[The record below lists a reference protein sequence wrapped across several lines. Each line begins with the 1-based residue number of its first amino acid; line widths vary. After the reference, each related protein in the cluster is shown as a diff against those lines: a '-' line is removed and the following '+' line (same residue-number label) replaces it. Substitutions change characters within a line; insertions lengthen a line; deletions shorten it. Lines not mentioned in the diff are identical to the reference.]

1 MDLEEKI
8 TEGETRFEKW
18 RNTIGL
24 FLGPIIFVLI
34 LIFPFPELTPAAHK
48 LLAIVSL
55 VVIFWIT
62 EAIPIPA
69 SALLGAALCIVLGV
83 EEEKKVLSHFAN
95 PIIFLFMGSFM
106 IARAMQL
113 HGLDRRI
120 AYLVLSRRF
129 LEKSA
134 WGIVAAIAIASAF
147 VSMWISNTATAAMV
161 FPIALGIISSLSS
174 LEKEGFN
181 LAGFKIALL
190 LIVAYASSVGGI
202 ATPVGTPPNL
212 IGLGMIESILNVNI
226 SFFGWMMLALP
237 LTVVTLIILLLVFRL
252 TFRIKSQGLSQLRE
266 SILARRKSLGRLS
279 PGERNTL
286 IAFLTA
292 VALWILPGIVALW
305 TGTDS
310 KFYQTYNSRIPEA
323 VAALIA
329 ASLLFFL
336 PANWKKREFTL
347 SWKEAVRIDWG
358 TILLFGG
365 GLTLGGL
372 MFSTG
377 LAENIG
383 QWVLSL
389 SGASSLWTITF
400 ISIVSAVFI
409 SETTSNTASA
419 SMVVPVMIGVAQ
431 TAGVSPLPPA
441 LGATLGASFGFMLP
455 VSTPPNAIV
464 YSSGLIPI
472 TKMIRAGVL
481 LDLIGIAVIWL
492 GLRVLCPW
500 LGLT

>member
-1 MDLEEKI
+1 LDLEEKI
-8 TEGETRFEKW
+8 AGGEARFEKW

-34 LIFPFPELTPAAHK
+34 LIFPFSELTPAAHK

-69 SALLGAALCIVLGV
+69 SALLGASLCIILGV
-83 EEEKKVLSHFAN
+83 EEEKKVLIHFAN

-113 HGLDRRI
+113 HSLDKRI
-120 AYLVLSRRF
+120 AYLVLSRKF
-129 LEKSA
+129 LEKSL
-134 WGIVAAIAIASAF
+134 WGIVAAIAVASAF

-161 FPIALGIISSLSS
+161 FPIALGIISSLAS

-181 LAGFKIALL
+181 LASFKIALL

-226 SFFGWMMLALP
+226 SFFGWMILALP
-237 LTVVTLIILLLVFRL
+237 LTVLTLILLLLVFRL
-252 TFRIKSQGLSQLRE
+252 TFHIRSQSLSQLRE
-266 SILARRKSLGRLS
+266 SILAKRNSLGKLS
-279 PGERNTL
+279 RGERNTL

-292 VALWILPGIVALW
+292 VLLWILPGIAALW
-305 TGTDS
+305 TGTGS
-310 KFYQTYNSRIPEA
+310 EFYQAYNSRIPEA

-336 PANWKKREFTL
+336 PTNWKERKFTL
-347 SWKEAVRIDWG
+347 SWKEAAQIDWG

-383 QWVLSL
+383 RWVLSL

-400 ISIVSAVFI
+400 ISIISAVFI

-431 TAGVSPLPPA
+431 SAGVSALPPA

-464 YSSGLIPI
+464 YSSGFIPI
-472 TKMIRAGVL
+472 TKMVRAGIV
-481 LDLIGIAVIWL
+481 LDLIGIAVIWT
-492 GLRVLCPW
+492 GLRILCP
-500 LGLT
+500 LLELV